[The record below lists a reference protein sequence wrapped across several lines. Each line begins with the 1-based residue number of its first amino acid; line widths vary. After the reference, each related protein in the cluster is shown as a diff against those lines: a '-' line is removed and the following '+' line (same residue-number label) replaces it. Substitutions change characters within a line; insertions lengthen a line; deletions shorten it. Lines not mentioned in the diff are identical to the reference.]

1 MNRAGEFGTP
11 PERTRRFFNNEGYWY
26 YATREG
32 IDIGP
37 FDSLSEAEE
46 GLSAYIDFMLHAE
59 PEVVSNIHKY
69 KGDSETAAYA

>member
-1 MNRAGEFGTP
+1 MNRTGEYDTP
-11 PERTRRFFNNEGYWY
+11 PERTRRFFKNEGYWY

-46 GLSAYIDFMLHAE
+46 GLCAYIDFMMHAE
-59 PEVVSNIHKY
+59 PEVVSNISKY
-69 KGDSETAAYA
+69 RCEQTPAAFA